1 MGSFSIILRYR
12 GLSRGGITVGLHR
25 SPTLKALLEVA
36 RNGIG
41 GTLTAIVPRADRIA
55 LV

>member
-1 MGSFSIILRYR
+1 MGSFSIIMRYR

-25 SPTLKALLEVA
+25 SPTLKALLEAA

-41 GTLTAIVPRADRIA
+41 GALTAVVPSADRIA